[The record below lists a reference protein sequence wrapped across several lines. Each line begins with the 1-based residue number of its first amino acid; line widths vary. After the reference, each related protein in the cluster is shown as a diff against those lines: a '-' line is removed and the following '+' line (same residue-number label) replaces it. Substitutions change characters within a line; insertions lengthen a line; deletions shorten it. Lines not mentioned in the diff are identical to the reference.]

1 MLFLTLLFILLSPG
15 FLLTI
20 PPVGKKVFMS
30 GQTSTTS
37 IFVHAL
43 VFTGVLYAL
52 DSLKNSKVAQEGFK
66 VNWSDETWQRSQF
79 TAAVLSSLAIGL
91 FIGGWMKGQYEQ
103 AGLQIAIVC
112 ILLTA
117 GIQIYLSR
125 SNT

>member
-37 IFVHAL
+37 VFVHAL
-43 VFTGVLYAL
+43 VFTGILYGL
-52 DSLKNSKVAQEGFK
+52 DRLKNSKLSEEGFK
-66 VNWSDETWQRSQF
+66 VNWTDEKWQQTQF
-79 TAAVLSSLAIGL
+79 AAAVLSSMAIGL
-91 FIGGWMKGQYEQ
+91 FMGGWMKGVYET

-112 ILLTA
+112 VVIAMGL
-117 GIQIYLSR
+117 QIALSR
-125 SNT
+125 DWI